1 MAEQEN
7 KELSMAEIL
16 ASIRKILEESGADEA
31 LRRKEAE
38 EEVFELQPSMI
49 VREEPA
55 PAAKPE
61 IPSAV
66 PGRLIS
72 EARGRVCRRQGE
84 RFFFARSYCRPAGR
98 KSCRGSGRRKSG
110 RRKKHSG
117 GKNGFAAGSFRRGTR

>member
-72 EARGRVCRRQGE
+72 EARKTRVADEETCLLYTSPSPRD
-84 RFFFARSYCRPAGR
+84 S
-98 KSCRGSGRRKSG
+98 
-110 RRKKHSG
+110 
-117 GKNGFAAGSFRRGTR
+117 

>member
-72 EARGRVCRRQGE
+72 EARKTRVADE
-84 RFFFARSYCRPAGR
+84 ETAEYFAGANR
-98 KSCRGSGRRKSG
+98 
-110 RRKKHSG
+110 H
-117 GKNGFAAGSFRRGTR
+117 FAAAEEFSAAGADRALRGGRDRPLRGF